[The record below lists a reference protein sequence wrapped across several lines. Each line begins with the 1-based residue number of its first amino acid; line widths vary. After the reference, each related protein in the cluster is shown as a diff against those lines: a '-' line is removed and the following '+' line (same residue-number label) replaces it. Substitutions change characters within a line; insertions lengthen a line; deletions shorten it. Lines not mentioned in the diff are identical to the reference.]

1 MDPLALAFIALAA
14 VLHAAWNVLLK
25 TADDPLWTATV
36 GLVAVSVVLVPAVAM
51 GWLRLGRPA
60 IPNDA
65 WLLGVA
71 SGGVEVVYFLFLAA
85 AYRRGDL
92 SLVYPLARGS
102 APLLAIMLGVGVL
115 GERLAPGAILGV
127 ALLVASLLIVQR
139 PWRLLRAAEARDD
152 RSAAGFALLTGAMI
166 ASYSAID
173 RVGVQLVPPWLYAG
187 ILWPTC
193 ALGLGLIAIVRAR
206 RGDVPVATMGVGAA
220 RRRAVSAGV
229 LTVAAYGLVLAA
241 LRRAPL
247 AVVAPLRESAVLLA
261 TTWGVVR
268 LREARDPGEVSRRI
282 VGAMLVL
289 AGAGVLAIA
298 R

>member
-1 MDPLALAFIALAA
+1 MP
-14 VLHAAWNVLLK
+14 
-25 TADDPLWTATV
+25 
-36 GLVAVSVVLVPAVAM
+36 
-51 GWLRLGRPA
+51 
-60 IPNDA
+60 

-71 SGGVEVVYFLFLAA
+71 SGGVEVVYFVFLAA

-102 APLLAIMLGVGVL
+102 APLLAIVLGVGLL

-127 ALLVASLLIVQR
+127 VLLVASLLVVQR

-173 RVGVQLVPPWLYAG
+173 RVGVQLVPRWLYAG
-187 ILWPTC
+187 ILWPTT
-193 ALGLGLIAIVRAR
+193 ALGLGLIAVIRSR
-206 RGDVPVATMGVGAA
+206 RGDGQASMTPAPGA
-220 RRRAVSAGV
+220 RRRAVSAGL

-241 LRRAPL
+241 LQRAPL

-268 LREARDPGEVSRRI
+268 LCEARAPREVSRRV

-289 AGAGVLAIA
+289 AGAGVLAVA